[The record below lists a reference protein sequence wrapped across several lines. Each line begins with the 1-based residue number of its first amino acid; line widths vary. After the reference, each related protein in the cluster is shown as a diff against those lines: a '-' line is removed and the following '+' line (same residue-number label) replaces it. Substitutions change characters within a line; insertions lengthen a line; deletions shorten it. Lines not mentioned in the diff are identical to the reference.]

1 MGVLNG
7 IKHGSDVANTAST
20 LGHFGTSAA
29 GGKLTSTAANAE
41 MDQYSNMILETQLHA
56 MKCQFIE
63 NLGQVCK
70 EVGGHQM

>member
-1 MGVLNG
+1 MSVLNG
-7 IKHGSDVANTAST
+7 VKHGSDAANTASA

-63 NLGQVCK
+63 NLGEACK
-70 EVGGHQM
+70 EVGSKQI